1 MPVNTPSSDT
11 LFSWGRN
18 YKTDQEQ
25 INMMTLTFLY
35 KVAKLNFS
43 TNPTFLFR
51 FLLLLVAS
59 PPSVLTT
66 LKKCRK
72 MSRSLRTPLLQPRLN
87 ILSVRLY
94 HRLEQDKSY
103 RMWYWTLCRQE
114 TWAPTS
120 WLLRCL
126 LVTRAMG
133 RMGSQEKE
141 KLRIRTKKWSPQG
154 PRARQTGT
162 KAVRE
167 CILIPTTKVTTT

>member
-1 MPVNTPSSDT
+1 MAPESACQYSIEFRDMWFGQRCSRASSNTVIYYFPEVRFRKETVISLRQCYDT
-11 LFSWGRN
+11 DN
-18 YKTDQEQ
+18 
-25 INMMTLTFLY
+25 FLSG
-35 KVAKLNFS
+35 KVEFFPEIQLS
-43 TNPTFLFR
+43 LIR

-72 MSRSLRTPLLQPRLN
+72 MSCSLRTPLLQPRLN

-103 RMWYWTLCRQE
+103 RVWYRTLCRQE

-141 KLRIRTKKWSPQG
+141 KLRIRTKK
-154 PRARQTGT
+154 
-162 KAVRE
+162 
-167 CILIPTTKVTTT
+167 

>member
-1 MPVNTPSSDT
+1 MWFGQQCSRASLNTVIYYFP
-11 LFSWGRN
+11 
-18 YKTDQEQ
+18 
-25 INMMTLTFLY
+25 
-35 KVAKLNFS
+35 KLNFFPQIQLS
-43 TNPTFLFR
+43 LFR
-51 FLLLLVAS
+51 FLLLLAAS

-72 MSRSLRTPLLQPRLN
+72 MSRSLKTPLRQPRLN

-103 RMWYWTLCRQE
+103 RVWYWTLCRQE

-126 LVTRAMG
+126 LVTMAMG

-141 KLRIRTKKWSPQG
+141 KLRIRTKKRSPQG
-154 PRARQTGT
+154 LRARQTGT
-162 KAVRE
+162 NAVRE

>member
-1 MPVNTPSSDT
+1 MKGWKNQVVSTCLRPRVNLCKKHWQFSLQSDKVE
-11 LFSWGRN
+11 FFP
-18 YKTDQEQ
+18 Q
-25 INMMTLTFLY
+25 IEL
-35 KVAKLNFS
+35 S
-43 TNPTFLFR
+43 LFR
-51 FLLLLVAS
+51 FLPLLVAS

-103 RMWYWTLCRQE
+103 RVWYWTLCRRE

-154 PRARQTGT
+154 LRARQTGT
-162 KAVRE
+162 NTVRE